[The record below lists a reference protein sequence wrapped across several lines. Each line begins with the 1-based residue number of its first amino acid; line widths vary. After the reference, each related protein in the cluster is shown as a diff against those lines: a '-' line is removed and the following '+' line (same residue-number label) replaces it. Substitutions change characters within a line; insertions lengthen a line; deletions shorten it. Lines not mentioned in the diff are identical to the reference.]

1 MVKEATELIWLL
13 ATGVASSGTTAVGLA
28 GVMDVSSPGGNVIN
42 ESTLIPLG
50 LFLAGLAMTTT
61 VVWKAASQKV
71 ATDMKLKELIDR
83 VERLERLR
91 DKET

>member
-1 MVKEATELIWLL
+1 MVKEATELMWLL

-28 GVMDVSSPGGNVIN
+28 GVMDVSSPRGNVIN

-50 LFLAGLAMTTT
+50 LFLAGLTMTTT
-61 VVWKAASQKV
+61 LVWKAASQKA

-83 VERLERLR
+83 VDRLERLR

>member
-1 MVKEATELIWLL
+1 
-13 ATGVASSGTTAVGLA
+13 
-28 GVMDVSSPGGNVIN
+28 MDVSAPGGNVIN

-61 VVWKAASQKV
+61 VVWKAASQKA

>member
-28 GVMDVSSPGGNVIN
+28 GVMDVSAPGGNVIN

-50 LFLAGLAMTTT
+50 FFLSGLAMTTT
-61 VVWKAASQKV
+61 VVWKAASQKA